1 LLYIQNIQPGDKTK
15 GDFSLFSLSKLHGMK
30 KVIKQVLGI
39 DVAQKELV
47 SCLGRMYE
55 DLELELYGHKTFA
68 NTAKG
73 FEALL
78 QWVKKL
84 TKEEVVV
91 RYVMEA
97 TGVYHESL
105 AYFLKDQAKEVSIV
119 LPNKI
124 SNYARSLTIK
134 TVTDKTASEA
144 IAQFGLERNLDSWEK
159 PSTVFKKIK
168 QLTRER
174 DQIIE
179 ERTMVKNQFHA
190 EQAEAEPNKTSI
202 SRIKKRIEFLNK
214 QEKEVSAEI
223 VALVKSDE
231 KINEV
236 VDLLRSLP
244 GVGLLTASIVLAET
258 NGFDLIR
265 NKRQLTSY
273 AGLDVKEKQSGT
285 SVKGKPKISK
295 KGNRF
300 LRKALHLPALSA
312 IRYDERFKAIIVRLM
327 GKHGIKMK
335 AAVAVQRKLL
345 EMMYTI
351 YKTNK
356 KYDKDYFKKM
366 EVEQTEN

>member
-1 LLYIQNIQPGDKTK
+1 
-15 GDFSLFSLSKLHGMK
+15 MK
-30 KVIKQVLGI
+30 KVVRQVLGI

-47 SCLGRMYE
+47 VCLGRMYE
-55 DLELELYGHKTFA
+55 DLQSELNARKTFA
-68 NTAKG
+68 NTPKG
-73 FEALL
+73 FETLL
-78 QWVKKL
+78 QWIKKFADPGIP
-84 TKEEVVV
+84 V

-105 AYFLKDQAKEVSIV
+105 AYFLANRDLEVSII

-144 IAQFGLERNLDSWEK
+144 IAQFGLERNLDKWEK
-159 PSTVFKKIK
+159 PSPVFKKIK

-174 DQIIE
+174 DQIIQG
-179 ERTMVKNQFHA
+179 RTMVKNQLHA

-202 SRIKKRIEFLNK
+202 IRTKKRIEFLNK
-214 QEKEVSAEI
+214 QEKEVTAEI
-223 VALVKSDE
+223 ATLLKADE
-231 KINEV
+231 KINGLV
-236 VDLLRSLP
+236 RLLCSLP
-244 GVGLLTASIVLAET
+244 GVGILTAATVLGET

-300 LRKALHLPALSA
+300 LRKALHLPALTA
-312 IRYDERFKAIIVRLM
+312 IRHDERFKAVFARLVSR
-327 GKHGIKMK
+327 HGIKMK

-345 EMMYTI
+345 EMMYTL

-356 KYDKDYFKKM
+356 KYDKEFFKNT
-366 EVEQTEN
+366 EAETTENQNIKAV